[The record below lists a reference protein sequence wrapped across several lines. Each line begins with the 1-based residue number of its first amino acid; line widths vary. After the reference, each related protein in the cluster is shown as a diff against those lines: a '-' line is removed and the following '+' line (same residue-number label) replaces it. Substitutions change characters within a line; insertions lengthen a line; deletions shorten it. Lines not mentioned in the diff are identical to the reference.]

1 MEPKTLLEFLHRI
14 EPLKTNTRH
23 SVTAAGAPESV
34 AAHSWRLAT
43 LALLL
48 RGELPGVDL
57 DRVVRMCLVH
67 DFGEAVTG
75 DIPSFQKTGGNV
87 RDEARAVA
95 RLLAELPAPQRDE
108 LSALF
113 AEMDAQETAE
123 ARVWNALD
131 RMEAVIQHNEA
142 PLSSWLPLE
151 RELQQTYGQREAEA
165 AGPYLAALRAAV
177 RRDTMDKLKEDT
189 DGAAF

>member
-1 MEPKTLLEFLHRI
+1 M
-14 EPLKTNTRH
+14 
-23 SVTAAGAPESV
+23 
-34 AAHSWRLAT
+34 
-43 LALLL
+43 

-75 DIPSFQKTGGNV
+75 DIPSFRKTGGNV

-113 AEMDAQETAE
+113 AE
-123 ARVWNALD
+123 RVQALK
-131 RMEAVIQHNEA
+131 
-142 PLSSWLPLE
+142 
-151 RELQQTYGQREAEA
+151 G
-165 AGPYLAALRAAV
+165 GPRNLAAALEAIHLCAATRAVQEPSFRKAFKLPAPKEV
-177 RRDTMDKLKEDT
+177 AILAKLDTKAGLFDPNVNVPITPGKIVDPPRSPKK
-189 DGAAF
+189 